1 MSAFIKRVG
10 GIIRCEAVP
19 SILLTIFALKRSGG
33 LVTGLSNIDYLH
45 TGNQLQKLGRSV
57 YQFFQY

>member
-10 GIIRCEAVP
+10 GIISCEAVP

-33 LVTGLSNIDYLH
+33 LVTGFSNNDYLH
-45 TGNQLQKLGRSV
+45 TGNQLQRSERSV
-57 YQFFQY
+57 YQLFQY